1 LFVAVAVAVVFMFM
15 FMSQAIIASELE
27 VFALAKEILVR
38 NVVMRCW
45 DEEEDVG
52 KC

>member
-1 LFVAVAVAVVFMFM
+1 LFVVVAVAVAVVFM

-27 VFALAKEILVR
+27 VFDLAKEILFR
-38 NVVMRCW
+38 NVVIRCW

-52 KC
+52 RC